1 MSLLCE
7 FEPIYNEYQK
17 NKDKKDN
24 NKNLVYDKIPM
35 GDSAVSAML
44 SEFFQPENIVR
55 RILYYRD
62 HINKSERRGKITLHS
77 FYINT
82 MPEDQ

>member
-1 MSLLCE
+1 M
-7 FEPIYNEYQK
+7 
-17 NKDKKDN
+17 
-24 NKNLVYDKIPM
+24 YDKIA
-35 GDSAVSAML
+35 GTDNEVSSLL

-82 MPEDQ
+82 LAED